1 MRATPT
7 QSALG
12 TLYLRDN

>member
-7 QSALG
+7 QSAL
-12 TLYLRDN
+12 